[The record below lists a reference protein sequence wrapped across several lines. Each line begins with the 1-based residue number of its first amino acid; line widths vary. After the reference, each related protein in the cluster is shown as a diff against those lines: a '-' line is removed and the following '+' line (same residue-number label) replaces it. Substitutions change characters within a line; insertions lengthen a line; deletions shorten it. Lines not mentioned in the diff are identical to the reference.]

1 MRWSWF
7 LLCPAVDDGPASDE
21 NQTSASPPLLSRHP
35 PAAETTGENLA
46 KCPRSEAE
54 SSLLAT
60 GAALG
65 DHCVWSR
72 WDMPPN
78 SAAQDLDGAAPSSPS
93 SAATKP
99 ELRCFISVSPC

>member
-35 PAAETTGENLA
+35 PAAETTGENLT

-54 SSLLAT
+54 PSLLA
-60 GAALG
+60 AAAPRG
-65 DHCVWSR
+65 DHCVWRR
-72 WDMPPN
+72 WDRPPN
-78 SAAQDLDGAAPSSPS
+78 SAAQALDGAAPSSRS
-93 SAATKP
+93 SVATKH
-99 ELRCFISVSPC
+99 EQRCFISVSSC